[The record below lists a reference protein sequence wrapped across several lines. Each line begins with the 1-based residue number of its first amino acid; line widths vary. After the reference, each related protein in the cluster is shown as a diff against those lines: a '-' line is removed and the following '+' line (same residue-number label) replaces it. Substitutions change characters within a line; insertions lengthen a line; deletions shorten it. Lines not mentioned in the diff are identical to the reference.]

1 MLSGKK
7 YVSPLLKKRL
17 ENALVQSGYIQVKQQ
32 LAVEDLQKEVGLI
45 LPGIYSSY
53 FQPLLSGIEDVAC
66 KEGYNVIL
74 CDSDRKWSLERNL
87 LARLMDRGVQN
98 IILDSV
104 CRSEEEEYYEKELL
118 PLVRKRG
125 VLIYMLSRPSRS
137 PEIGSFSIDHYKTAY
152 EAVSYLIERGHR
164 KIVHIC
170 GDPTFPHSAL
180 RIQGYRMA
188 LLDHGIGFD
197 ERLLLEG
204 NFTPLS
210 GFATMSELME
220 KGINVDAVFSAND
233 QMAIGAMKAI
243 YAFAGPDNIAMGE
256 AAGQAC
262 VDLLGEEGGQVVCM
276 MGAAGTDPA
285 TNRQQGFE
293 NIVSQ
298 HDNIE
303 IIYKQNTEGWDTAI
317 AMSQMQNVIARFGDD
332 YDFIFCHDDG
342 IYQGVHQALE
352 AAGIDEAESDIYSVG
367 TGCNAAG
374 VAGIRG
380 GYHYGDVLHSAKEE
394 GQLGVQACID
404 AMDSVIKPGDAVW
417 YKCSAL
423 LVTIE
428 NVDEFDGIGW

>member
-1 MLSGKK
+1 MKRILTVVLVALLVLSCVAVASAEGNRKVFFTNAF
-7 YVSPLLKKRL
+7 YTAPFCDPLNTAATAYATEHGIDLTIVDGQGD
-17 ENALVQSGYIQVKQQ
+17 ASVQLDQIKTAIDQGY
-32 LAVEDLQKEVGLI
+32 D
-45 LPGIYSSY
+45 GIIY
-53 FQPLLSGIEDVAC
+53 FPADAEGSITIVNTLNESGIPYA
-66 KEGYNVIL
+66 II
-74 CDSDRKWSLERNL
+74 DSK
-87 LARLMDRGVQN
+87 
-98 IILDSV
+98 
-104 CRSEEEEYYEKELL
+104 
-118 PLVRKRG
+118 
-125 VLIYMLSRPSRS
+125 
-137 PEIGSFSIDHYKTAY
+137 
-152 EAVSYLIERGHR
+152 
-164 KIVHIC
+164 
-170 GDPTFPHSAL
+170 
-180 RIQGYRMA
+180 
-188 LLDHGIGFD
+188 
-197 ERLLLEG
+197 
-204 NFTPLS
+204 
-210 GFATMSELME
+210 
-220 KGINVDAVFSAND
+220 VDASVAD
-233 QMAIGAMKAI
+233 TI

-256 AAGQAC
+256 AAGQAS
-262 VDLLGEEGGQVVCM
+262 VDLLGEEGGKVVCM

-317 AMSQMQNVIARFGDD
+317 AMSQMQDVITRFGDD

-352 AAGIDEAESDIYSVG
+352 AAGIDEAESGIYSVG

-404 AMDSVIKPGDAVW
+404 AMDGVIKPGDAVW
-417 YKCSAL
+417 YKCSAP